1 MNLTMI
7 DGRVL
12 LLVIALGLFVFVL
25 WVRAVVRD
33 EDRRRDAT
41 VDLLYPPRHNH
52 ARVAL
57 DDPATRPMQYW
68 RDTTSLDAAE
78 DRHRANGEES

>member
-12 LLVIALGLFVFVL
+12 LLVIALGLYLFVL

-41 VDLLYPPRHNH
+41 VDLLAPPKHDH
-52 ARVAL
+52 TRVTL

-68 RDTTSLDAAE
+68 RPTTSLDATQ

>member
-12 LLVIALGLFVFVL
+12 LLVIALGLYLFVL

-41 VDLLYPPRHNH
+41 VDLLAPPKHDH
-52 ARVAL
+52 TRVTL

-68 RDTTSLDAAE
+68 RPTTSLDTRE

>member
-1 MNLTMI
+1 MNLTII

-12 LLVIALGLFVFVL
+12 LLVIALGLYLFVL

-33 EDRRRDAT
+33 EDRRRGAT
-41 VDLLYPPRHNH
+41 VDLLAPPKHDH
-52 ARVAL
+52 ARVTL

-68 RDTTSLDAAE
+68 RPTTSLDTRE
-78 DRHRANGEES
+78 DRHRTNGEES

>member
-7 DGRVL
+7 DGKVL
-12 LLVIALGLFVFVL
+12 LLAAALGLYLFVL
-25 WVRAVVRD
+25 LVRAVVRD

-41 VDLLYPPRHNH
+41 VNLLAPPKHNH
-52 ARVAL
+52 TRVTL

-68 RDTTSLDAAE
+68 RDTTSLDTRE
-78 DRHRANGEES
+78 DRHRDNGEES